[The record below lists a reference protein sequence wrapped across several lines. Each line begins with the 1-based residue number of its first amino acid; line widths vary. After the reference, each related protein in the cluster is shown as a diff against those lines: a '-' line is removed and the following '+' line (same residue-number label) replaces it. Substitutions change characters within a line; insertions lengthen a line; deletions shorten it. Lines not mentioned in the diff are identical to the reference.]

1 VRATIRAW
9 LRSWQC
15 AWRALRRGNPAAG
28 SDIPEPLWLQTIEAL
43 PCLHRLEAPQ
53 RERLRSLCEV
63 FLVRKEFHGAQ
74 GLAITDDMALAIAAQ
89 ACLPLLHWGP
99 KALRCYDDFV
109 LIVVHPGEVVAPRE
123 ATDAAGVVHRW
134 KEPLIGEAMHRGPVM
149 LAWSHVRGGP
159 QEQAR
164 GHNLV
169 IHEFAHKLELHGK
182 DADAA
187 PDGCPQLPAGFMGH
201 RSGQAARAA
210 WRDALMGAY
219 ARFHGQVEMA
229 RRFGAPPPWM
239 DTYGAEA
246 PEEFFAVCCEAYF
259 VDRDRWGQDF
269 PDLLPLF
276 DAYFCPPGE

>member
-1 VRATIRAW
+1 MDGF
-9 LRSWQC
+9 RSWQR
-15 AWRALRRGNPAAG
+15 AWRALRKGSPAPG
-28 SDIPEPLWLQTIEAL
+28 REIPEALWQQTLLAL
-43 PCLHRLEAPQ
+43 PCLHGLPTPQ
-53 RERLRSLCEV
+53 RDRLRGLCSA
-63 FLVRKEFHGAQ
+63 FLATKEFHGAQ
-74 GLAITDDMALAIAAQ
+74 GLTIHDEMALAIAAQ

-109 LIVVHPGEVVAPRE
+109 MIVVHPGEVVAPRE

-149 LAWSHVRGGP
+149 LAWSHVRGGS
-159 QEQAR
+159 QAEAL

-182 DADAA
+182 GADAA
-187 PDGCPQLPAGFMGH
+187 PDGCPLLPAGFMGH
-201 RSGQAARAA
+201 RSARTARAA
-210 WRDALMGAY
+210 WRDALMAAF
-219 ARFHGQVEMA
+219 ARFRAQVEMA

-239 DTYGAEA
+239 DAYGAEA

-259 VDRDRWGQDF
+259 VARDRWGQEF

-276 DAYFCPPGE
+276 DAYFDPPAR